1 MTRSNI
7 PSDHDPEAL
16 LRPRLR
22 ATTPEFE
29 RRWLDLKRE
38 LRSAPAP
45 RRNPR
50 WHGWAWVVAPLA
62 AGAAAAL
69 FLIPLRRPPAP
80 AVPDPSAPKYAAYE
94 DLFRL
99 DEALRSALPLSDS
112 ANLDDLNAVSGQVRD
127 PS

>member
-7 PSDHDPEAL
+7 PSDHDAEAL

-62 AGAAAAL
+62 AGAAAASL
-69 FLIPLRRPPAP
+69 
-80 AVPDPSAPKYAAYE
+80 AAYE